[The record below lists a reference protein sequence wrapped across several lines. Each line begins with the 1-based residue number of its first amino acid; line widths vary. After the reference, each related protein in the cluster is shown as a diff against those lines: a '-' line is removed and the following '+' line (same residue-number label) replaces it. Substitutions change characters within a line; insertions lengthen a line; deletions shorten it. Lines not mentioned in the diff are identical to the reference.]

1 MLNILINYISEV
13 VEGKTKKKK
22 EKEEEAEEGR
32 GKEAEDEE
40 SKDKGGENAESK
52 GAEGEAKESKD
63 NEGKGNESKEKEVS
77 SASGAQK
84 CDAKAEEANAAY
96 LQRLTDD
103 AEKSLRVGAQLKAL
117 GEADMASA
125 DTQQAL
131 DEYELIQRTKDA
143 TLACKSVFW
152 AQYETYK

>member
-1 MLNILINYISEV
+1 MLNIWIDYISEV

-22 EKEEEAEEGR
+22 EKEEEAEEGK
-32 GKEAEDEE
+32 GKEAGDEE
-40 SKDKGGENAESK
+40 SKDTGGEDPESK
-52 GAEGEAKESKD
+52 GAEGEAKESKG
-63 NEGKGNESKEKEVS
+63 NEGKGNESKGKVS

-143 TLACKSVFW
+143 TLACKAVFW